1 MARKRKQ
8 RGNRRKRLYKR
19 HVRRRALRWLR
30 RTNGKPSPAGRWLR
44 RLRRVRE
51 LQRAELVELARS
63 DGELWEL
70 DGLDAGPPA
79 PELSGPV
86 RPEPHGPDRYLD
98 PLYPTEGLD
107 PFVAELRD
115 ARLTGPIPLALTPSG
130 RIVKQ
135 TLIAPDADD
144 GRVDRALQEGVRE
157 QGIGPTLRGLRR
169 RPPEPTLRLDCATVL
184 SGRSNAYFHFV
195 CDQLPKLRGIE
206 RYAELTGR
214 MPTLVLP
221 RNLTRWQ
228 HQLLGLA
235 GHGESDSI
243 EWPGG
248 DAVVGRLV
256 VPSHPETTPG
266 TVGWL
271 RERLWTGAESA
282 LGPEGRAEPGA
293 RILISRRDARRTR
306 YLEDEERLAGA
317 LADRG
322 FRLLVLSEIGQAE
335 TIDLFRRAEIV
346 VGLHGSGLTNV
357 VYCENASVLEVFGS
371 SVRPYFFR
379 LAHAAGLPYRYE
391 LADESDGEV
400 RIDADRMVNVIED
413 MLSERQET

>member
-1 MARKRKQ
+1 
-8 RGNRRKRLYKR
+8 
-19 HVRRRALRWLR
+19 V
-30 RTNGKPSPAGRWLR
+30 
-44 RLRRVRE
+44 
-51 LQRAELVELARS
+51 
-63 DGELWEL
+63 
-70 DGLDAGPPA
+70 
-79 PELSGPV
+79 
-86 RPEPHGPDRYLD
+86 D

-107 PFVAELRD
+107 PFVAEVRD
-115 ARLTGPIPLALTPSG
+115 ARLTGPVPLALTRRG

-157 QGIGPTLRGLRR
+157 QGLGPTLRGLRR
-169 RPPEPTLRLDCATVL
+169 RPPQPTLELDCATVM

-206 RYAELTGR
+206 RYAELTRR
-214 MPTLVLP
+214 MPTLILP
-221 RNLTRWQ
+221 REPTRWQ
-228 HQLLGLA
+228 RQLIALA
-235 GHGESDSI
+235 GHADSESL

-248 DAVVGRLV
+248 EAVARRLV

-266 TVGWL
+266 TLAWL
-271 RERLWTGAESA
+271 RERLWAGADAA
-282 LGPEGRAEPGA
+282 LGESRPEPGA

-306 YLEDEERLAGA
+306 YLDDEERLADA
-317 LADRG
+317 LAAHG
-322 FRLLVLSEIGQAE
+322 FHLLTLSEIGQAE
-335 TIDLFRRAEIV
+335 TIELFRRAEIV

-357 VYCENASVLEVFGS
+357 AYCEHASVLEVFGR

-400 RIDADRMVNVIED
+400 RIDADRIVDVVEQ
-413 MLSERQET
+413 MLSQRQET